1 MPRLTVT
8 LSDDRA
14 DRITEMVE
22 DGEYDSKSAAMNEL
36 IDRGERVTE
45 VERENDRL
53 RSEKRAIIQQREDN
67 DELVEWAGE
76 HRNLLEDE
84 YERRNAPVW
93 KRIEWFVFG
102 RE

>member
-8 LSDDRA
+8 LSDERA
-14 DRITEMVE
+14 SRITEMVE
-22 DGEYDSKSAAMNEL
+22 SGEYDSKSAAMNTL

-45 VERENDRL
+45 VEQENERL
-53 RSEKRAIIQQREDN
+53 RAEKRTLIEQREDHG
-67 DELVEWAGE
+67 ELVEWAE
-76 HRNLLEDE
+76 DHRSLLEDE

-93 KRIEWFVFG
+93 KRVEWFVFG